1 MNNIIKSQW
10 LLCKKRILLIVL
22 FIVFVMLSE
31 FFVFSTTEKTSEAL
45 PMVALIAVIIFTA
58 IPTVHLMYSY
68 AERIQMYEIMAGFT
82 PHQIILGK
90 TIVCLPITMICLGC
104 FSIMCLCFDSSADMV
119 RRLLL
124 FWVIGIRSVLCIVFF
139 SPFTKKGVLAP
150 LSSIMLLLVFGQSD
164 LYAVAHS
171 PLALL
176 CCGQCVSLGTEI
188 TNAFITKVIVSAVVS
203 CVIYYLIGY
212 LTLKKKIAL
221 ELHQLT

>member
-1 MNNIIKSQW
+1 M
-10 LLCKKRILLIVL
+10 
-22 FIVFVMLSE
+22 
-31 FFVFSTTEKTSEAL
+31 
-45 PMVALIAVIIFTA
+45 
-58 IPTVHLMYSY
+58 
-68 AERIQMYEIMAGFT
+68 
-82 PHQIILGK
+82 LGK

-104 FSIMCLCFDSSADMV
+104 FSIMCLCFDSSSDMV

-124 FWVIGIRSVLCIVFF
+124 FWVIGIRSVLCIVFL
-139 SPFTKKGVLAP
+139 SQLTKKSVLAP
-150 LSSIMLLLVFGQSD
+150 LGSIMLLLVFGQSD
-164 LYAVAHS
+164 LYEVAHS

-221 ELHQLT
+221 ELHQLTSLLRDFIDHYGWLLFSEDRKNRFTKNADVLNISVLSGNFVINIPLYMIETINRLA

>member
-1 MNNIIKSQW
+1 
-10 LLCKKRILLIVL
+10 
-22 FIVFVMLSE
+22 VFLSP
-31 FFVFSTTEKTSEAL
+31 L
-45 PMVALIAVIIFTA
+45 
-58 IPTVHLMYSY
+58 
-68 AERIQMYEIMAGFT
+68 
-82 PHQIILGK
+82 
-90 TIVCLPITMICLGC
+90 
-104 FSIMCLCFDSSADMV
+104 
-119 RRLLL
+119 
-124 FWVIGIRSVLCIVFF
+124 
-139 SPFTKKGVLAP
+139 TKKSALAP
-150 LSSIMLLLVFGQSD
+150 LGSIMLLLVFDQSD